1 MPAISFQ
8 EEWLDKLLSDSKQ
21 QTTRQQTD
29 RIKVGDVCSVYN
41 QQRRRIIDKVLRGLT
56 DFGYGQMTQL
66 SHRNGKYPPL
76 PFTTPIRQY
85 PAHLLGKVKITE
97 VFDTCLYNNS
107 ARSAWAKADGFTN
120 FGEADRWFTARY
132 GDDWYRQAWT
142 VIRWN
147 GWQERY
153 FEPTQMM
160 PSRGCEDVYGRNGPE
175 RVESSK

>member
-8 EEWLDKLLSDSKQ
+8 EEWLDKLLSGSKQ

-41 QQRRRIIDKVLRGLT
+41 QQRRRIIDKALRGLT

-76 PFTTPIRQY
+76 PFTNPIRQY
-85 PAHLLGKVKITE
+85 PAHLLGKVKIAQVRDIVPLETYGN
-97 VFDTCLYNNS
+97 DLN
-107 ARSAWAKADGFTN
+107 AWAVADGF
-120 FGEADRWFTARY
+120 ADIATARRWFESRY
-132 GDDWYRQAWT
+132 GEEWMHQRWT

-153 FEPTQMM
+153 FEPKVT
-160 PSRGCEDVYGRNGPE
+160 E
-175 RVESSK
+175 